1 MLRHYKDGRGVDI
14 HGWQVDDGENVGCE
28 NSVCHECK
36 GISYILEGENFSTL
50 NTKPGRKLRLALRD
64 GRGLAL
70 EHADVD
76 ASEGHRAYHIRM
88 TSAAKAIEV
97 EFKSNGE
104 IVVTAGHHHLGF
116 TLDLWEGT
124 RKLGNRQHFSD
135 WHGHH
140 QWQLNADD
148 GTISPR
154 GARHLVLGWV
164 EHAQLVKRGDA
175 AQLQFIT
182 RGGTKEKVSFLSEQS
197 NALVDMLS
205 VKTPALRAAVASPA
219 TFTAMLSARLTTVGS
234 VALKLVSEKELKIS
248 PEVLRVLLTTE
259 TAQAALRMLEQGAKI
274 TGEVRDGLADV
285 ATPTCALSFNG
296 GEWLW
301 DDGADVPL
309 GNDPYTWE
317 LWIRVTGHGC
327 FVGYGK
333 GARGQANGLHFDHD
347 MRIKH
352 CKCIAFPLSIQL

>member
-1 MLRHYKDGRGVDI
+1 VLRHYKDGRGVAI
-14 HGWQVDDGENVGCE
+14 HGGEVDDGENVGCE
-28 NSVCHECK
+28 NAVHHECK

-124 RKLGNRQHFSD
+124 RKLGNRQYFSD
-135 WHGHH
+135 WHGDD

-154 GARHLVLGWV
+154 GARHLVLGWR

-175 AQLQFIT
+175 AQLQFI
-182 RGGTKEKVSFLSEQS
+182 RPGNEGRDDKGSFLSDQS
-197 NALVDMLS
+197 DALVDTLS
-205 VKTPALRAAVASPA
+205 VKTTSEFRA
-219 TFTAMLSARLTTVGS
+219 AMLSKMLCIFLETPTV
-234 VALKLVSEKELKIS
+234 AK
-248 PEVLRVLLTTE
+248 
-259 TAQAALRMLEQGAKI
+259 AAAAALRLLEVHGAKI
-274 TGEVRDGLADV
+274 TDEVRDGLKTTLLSQARIV
-285 ATPTCALSFNG
+285 ELTITHAQTWKESREQAETEAGGGLATCEQLRRAGVSAGHSRVHYSATRTSFATIFDGSERPIHMLSFAVPFMSIIVAVAEKRG
-296 GEWLW
+296 GK
-301 DDGADVPL
+301 VQ
-309 GNDPYTWE
+309 
-317 LWIRVTGHGC
+317 
-327 FVGYGK
+327 
-333 GARGQANGLHFDHD
+333 GQ
-347 MRIKH
+347 
-352 CKCIAFPLSIQL
+352 